1 MRVNKKKMAAAGI
14 SVLLASGLLV
24 GSVEYASHTF
34 ALSKA
39 AAAGNTKTVTE
50 SVNTKAAKKADASKV
65 SKEETVYVTMDANGK
80 KDEVIVSDWLKNAG
94 INGKISDVSDL
105 KDIQNT
111 KGNEKF
117 TQDDSTLTWDAKKN
131 DIYYQGTSDKELPVG
146 MEISYKLDG
155 KEVSAKDLAG
165 KSGKFEMN
173 IKYTN
178 SSKKKVTVDGKET
191 EIYTPFLMATG
202 MILSTDKFQNIKVD
216 NGEVVS
222 EGDNDIIM
230 AYGMPGLKDSLDLA
244 GLDFG
249 DDVTIDTDKIF
260 CRYFF
265 TINDKITDTVKITAD
280 VKDFEMGA
288 SYTVATA
295 SLFKDIDFGDIDSLD
310 DLDDKMDDLK
320 DAANKLVDGA
330 DTLSDGLKTL
340 NSNIKKY
347 NKAIKTL
354 NKSVGTLNTGAT
366 KLKKG
371 VGTYTKSADKLFKG
385 VIKYSDGTKTFA
397 QSTKKYTAGAKAL
410 VDGAGK
416 ISSSA
421 EQFPASYKQFN
432 DSLTSYV
439 NGVNTLLAEENM
451 TKLSSGVNSL
461 KAGVESLDSGLTSA
475 ISGVDT
481 INVVAKQLEGTD
493 AKTTALRESIN
504 TTKDAMEDA
513 VKNAATEQEKATYQ
527 AQVQLYESML
537 TYMDSVQKAGA
548 GLDAATNGKP
558 DSEVADQNGKTDLKL
573 GLQTM
578 EAATSKTSTETNLY
592 NGLSALQSSAKTMSD
607 SAATIRGYK
616 TPILEASG
624 KINASVGTLTEAV
637 KTLYKSGTTLTANNK
652 KLNDA
657 ATTLTKS
664 SKTVK
669 SGSKQLKANSGT
681 VRSGMSTL
689 AGGTKK
695 LYKATNT
702 LVTTTNKVAKGV
714 NKLDNGASKLAS
726 GTKEFKEDGV
736 DKLTD
741 TMNSILD
748 GVSDTK
754 DRAEAVNNA
763 AANYKSFSGISGEM
777 DGSVKFIMT
786 TKEIKA
792 DDK

>member
-249 DDVTIDTDKIF
+249 DDVTIDTDKI
-260 CRYFF
+260 
-265 TINDKITDTVKITAD
+265 NDKITDTVKITAD

-481 INVVAKQLEGTD
+481 INAVAKQLEGTD
-493 AKTTALRESIN
+493 AKTKALRDSIN
-504 TTKDAMEDA
+504 TTKDAMETA
-513 VKNAATEQEKATYQ
+513 AKNAATEQEKATYQ

-537 TYMDSVQKAGA
+537 TYMDSVQKAGV
-548 GLDAATNGKP
+548 GLDATTNGKP

>member
-249 DDVTIDTDKIF
+249 DDVTIDTDKI
-260 CRYFF
+260 
-265 TINDKITDTVKITAD
+265 NDKITDTVKITAD

-493 AKTTALRESIN
+493 AKTKALRDSIN
-504 TTKDAMEDA
+504 TTKDAMETA
-513 VKNAATEQEKATYQ
+513 AKNAATEQEKATYQ

-537 TYMDSVQKAGA
+537 NYMDSVQKAGA

-558 DSEVADQNGKTDLKL
+558 DSEAADQNGKTDLKL

-695 LYKATNT
+695 LYKCNEHISYY
-702 LVTTTNKVAKGV
+702 NK
-714 NKLDNGASKLAS
+714 
-726 GTKEFKEDGV
+726 
-736 DKLTD
+736 
-741 TMNSILD
+741 
-748 GVSDTK
+748 
-754 DRAEAVNNA
+754 
-763 AANYKSFSGISGEM
+763 
-777 DGSVKFIMT
+777 
-786 TKEIKA
+786 
-792 DDK
+792 

>member
-249 DDVTIDTDKIF
+249 DDVTIDTDKI
-260 CRYFF
+260 
-265 TINDKITDTVKITAD
+265 NDKITDTVKITAD

-366 KLKKG
+366 KLNKG

-481 INVVAKQLEGTD
+481 INAVAKQLEGTD
-493 AKTTALRESIN
+493 DDTKKLKDNLDKITDALDKKIEAGTITEEEKTQYALY
-504 TTKDAMEDA
+504 TG
-513 VKNAATEQEKATYQ
+513 
-527 AQVQLYESML
+527 ML
-537 TYMDSVQKAGA
+537 KYMDNVQKAGV
-548 GLDAATNGKP
+548 GLDAVTNGKP
-558 DSEVADQNGKTDLKL
+558 DSEATDQNGKKDLKL

-624 KINASVGTLTEAV
+624 KINTSVGTLTEAV

>member
-249 DDVTIDTDKIF
+249 DDVTIDTDKI
-260 CRYFF
+260 
-265 TINDKITDTVKITAD
+265 NDKITDTVKITAD

-481 INVVAKQLEGTD
+481 INAVAKQLEGTD

-537 TYMDSVQKAGA
+537 TYMDNVQKAGVR
-548 GLDAATNGKP
+548 LDATTNGKP
-558 DSEVADQNGKTDLKL
+558 DSEAADQKGKTDLKL

>member
-173 IKYTN
+173 IKYTS

-249 DDVTIDTDKIF
+249 DDITIDTDK
-260 CRYFF
+260 
-265 TINDKITDTVKITAD
+265 INDKITDTVKITAD

-493 AKTTALRESIN
+493 AKTKALRDSIN
-504 TTKDAMEDA
+504 TTKDAMETA
-513 VKNAATEQEKATYQ
+513 AKNAATEQEKATYQ

-537 TYMDSVQKAGA
+537 NYMDSVQKAGA

-558 DSEVADQNGKTDLKL
+558 DSEAADQNGKTDLKL

>member
-249 DDVTIDTDKIF
+249 DDVTIDTDKI
-260 CRYFF
+260 
-265 TINDKITDTVKITAD
+265 NDKITDTVKITAD

-493 AKTTALRESIN
+493 AKTKALRDSIN

-513 VKNAATEQEKATYQ
+513 AKNAATEQEKATYQ

-537 TYMDSVQKAGA
+537 NYMDNVQKAGV
-548 GLDAATNGKP
+548 GLDAVTNGKP
-558 DSEVADQNGKTDLKL
+558 DSEAADQNGKTDLKL

-792 DDK
+792 DD

>member
-249 DDVTIDTDKIF
+249 DDVTIDTDKI
-260 CRYFF
+260 
-265 TINDKITDTVKITAD
+265 NDKITDTVKITAD

-481 INVVAKQLEGTD
+481 INAVAKQLEGTD

-558 DSEVADQNGKTDLKL
+558 DSEVADQNGKKDLKL

-702 LVTTTNKVAKGV
+702 LVTTKNKVAKGV
-714 NKLDNGASKLAS
+714 YKLDNGASKLAS

>member
-34 ALSKA
+34 AFSKA
-39 AAAGNTKTVTE
+39 AAAENTKTVTE
-50 SVNTKAAKKADASKV
+50 NVNAKAAKKADASNV

-94 INGKISDVSDL
+94 INGKIADMSDL

-117 TQDDSTLTWDAKKN
+117 TQEDDSLTWDAKKN
-131 DIYYQGTSDKELPVG
+131 DIYYQGKSDKELPVG
-146 MEISYKLDG
+146 MEITYKLDG
-155 KEVSAKDLAG
+155 KEVSADDLAG

-230 AYGMPGLKDSLDLA
+230 AYGMPGLKESLDLD

-249 DDVTIDTDKIF
+249 DDVTVDTDK
-260 CRYFF
+260 
-265 TINDKITDTVKITAD
+265 INDKITDTVKITAD

-354 NKSVGTLNTGAT
+354 NKSVGTLNSGAV
-366 KLKKG
+366 KLNKG

-397 QSTKKYTAGAKAL
+397 QSTKKYTDGAKAL

-451 TKLSSGVNSL
+451 TKLSSGVDSL
-461 KAGVESLDSGLTSA
+461 KAGVESLDTGLTSA

-481 INVVAKQLEGTD
+481 INTYAKQLEGND
-493 AKTTALRESIN
+493 EQTTALQTQLEKLQGDLAKKVENN
-504 TTKDAMEDA
+504 TASEAEVSQYT
-513 VKNAATEQEKATYQ
+513 
-527 AQVQLYESML
+527 LYTAML
-537 TYMDSVQKAGA
+537 TYMGQVQKAGA
-548 GLDAATNGKP
+548 GIDAATNGKP
-558 DSEVADQNGKTDLKL
+558 DSEAADKNGKTDLKL

-578 EAATSKTSTETNLY
+578 EAATSKTSTQTNLY
-592 NGLSALQSSAKTMSD
+592 TGLSALQSSAKTMSE

-657 ATTLTKS
+657 AATLTKS

-669 SGSKQLKANSGT
+669 SGSKKLKANSGT

-702 LVTTTNKVAKGV
+702 LVTTTDKVAKGV

-763 AANYKSFSGISGEM
+763 AANYKSFSGISNEM

-792 DDK
+792 EDK

>member
-249 DDVTIDTDKIF
+249 DDVTIDTDKI
-260 CRYFF
+260 
-265 TINDKITDTVKITAD
+265 NDKITDTVKITAD

-481 INVVAKQLEGTD
+481 INAAAKQLEGTD
-493 AKTTALRESIN
+493 AKTKALRKSIN

-513 VKNAATEQEKATYQ
+513 AKNAATEQEKATYQ

-537 TYMDSVQKAGA
+537 TYMDNVQKAGA

-558 DSEVADQNGKTDLKL
+558 DSEAADQNGKTDLKL

>member
-249 DDVTIDTDKIF
+249 DDVTIDTDKI
-260 CRYFF
+260 
-265 TINDKITDTVKITAD
+265 NDKITDTVKITAD

-481 INVVAKQLEGTD
+481 INAVAKQLEGTD

-513 VKNAATEQEKATYQ
+513 AKNAATEQEKATYQ

-537 TYMDSVQKAGA
+537 NYMDNVQRAGA

-558 DSEVADQNGKTDLKL
+558 DSEAADQNGKTDLKL

-792 DDK
+792 DD

>member
-249 DDVTIDTDKIF
+249 DDVTIDTDKI
-260 CRYFF
+260 
-265 TINDKITDTVKITAD
+265 NDKITDTVKITAD

-481 INVVAKQLEGTD
+481 INAVAKQLEGTD

-513 VKNAATEQEKATYQ
+513 AKNAATEQEKATYQ
-527 AQVQLYESML
+527 AQVQLYASML
-537 TYMDSVQKAGA
+537 NYMDNVQRAGA

-558 DSEVADQNGKTDLKL
+558 DSEAADQNGKTDLKL

-792 DDK
+792 DD

>member
-249 DDVTIDTDKIF
+249 DDVTIDTDKI
-260 CRYFF
+260 
-265 TINDKITDTVKITAD
+265 NDKITDTVKITAD

-416 ISSSA
+416 IS
-421 EQFPASYKQFN
+421 FFC
-432 DSLTSYV
+432 
-439 NGVNTLLAEENM
+439 
-451 TKLSSGVNSL
+451 
-461 KAGVESLDSGLTSA
+461 
-475 ISGVDT
+475 
-481 INVVAKQLEGTD
+481 
-493 AKTTALRESIN
+493 R
-504 TTKDAMEDA
+504 A
-513 VKNAATEQEKATYQ
+513 VPCF
-527 AQVQLYESML
+527 L
-537 TYMDSVQKAGA
+537 
-548 GLDAATNGKP
+548 
-558 DSEVADQNGKTDLKL
+558 
-573 GLQTM
+573 
-578 EAATSKTSTETNLY
+578 
-592 NGLSALQSSAKTMSD
+592 
-607 SAATIRGYK
+607 
-616 TPILEASG
+616 
-624 KINASVGTLTEAV
+624 
-637 KTLYKSGTTLTANNK
+637 
-652 KLNDA
+652 
-657 ATTLTKS
+657 
-664 SKTVK
+664 
-669 SGSKQLKANSGT
+669 
-681 VRSGMSTL
+681 
-689 AGGTKK
+689 
-695 LYKATNT
+695 
-702 LVTTTNKVAKGV
+702 
-714 NKLDNGASKLAS
+714 
-726 GTKEFKEDGV
+726 
-736 DKLTD
+736 
-741 TMNSILD
+741 
-748 GVSDTK
+748 
-754 DRAEAVNNA
+754 
-763 AANYKSFSGISGEM
+763 
-777 DGSVKFIMT
+777 
-786 TKEIKA
+786 
-792 DDK
+792 